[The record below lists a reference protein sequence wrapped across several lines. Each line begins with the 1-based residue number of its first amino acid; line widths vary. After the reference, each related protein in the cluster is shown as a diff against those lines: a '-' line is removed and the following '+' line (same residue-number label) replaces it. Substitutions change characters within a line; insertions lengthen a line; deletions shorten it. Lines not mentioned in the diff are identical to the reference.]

1 MGTHGFTY
9 RTALVGAAVAALL
22 VGATS
27 VGAQAGPS
35 AAAPGSGATEDR
47 GASYWTPARRAAAQ
61 PRDLVVDERGL
72 GYLKQANGTL
82 EPYGHSIAASSTPV
96 RATAPAGSE
105 RPQARPPSNG
115 DGAAPA
121 VTDVSPTGDALI
133 GADHEFRATV
143 TDADG
148 IKSVDFVISNGQSF
162 PANRIGTSDVYG
174 IDFTGFTDGGW
185 SWTIVARD
193 NSKRGGATTT
203 DGPHDFWVD
212 TGGTTPP
219 TTEPP
224 PTTPPPTDP
233 PAGTCNNGTD
243 PIVNDPWTCGGTV
256 QTAAGRIFFEMP
268 ANRRGNRWS
277 GYVCSGTAVDDTTA
291 GTSIILTAAHC
302 VYDDVAKTFAR
313 NVLFIPNQAGTTG
326 AGTDRDCA
334 NDPLGCWE
342 PTHGVVDV
350 DWTMRT
356 FPDNIPW
363 DYAYYVVPD
372 GGANGSLADAAG
384 TLPIDFTTADVQIGA
399 HTHALGYSYSD
410 DPNFMYCAEGLA
422 TESTYGDYWL
432 PSCGLSGGSSGGPW
446 IQPMDVATGS
456 GSIIS
461 VNSWGYTGLPGMG
474 GPPLTTTAECVFT
487 AAQNDDLTQ
496 ARGVVAT
503 CP

>member
-1 MGTHGFTY
+1 MGTRGFTY
-9 RTALVGAAVAALL
+9 RTTLVGAAVAALL

-35 AAAPGSGATEDR
+35 GAAPDSGATEAR

-61 PRDLVVDERGL
+61 PRDLVVDQRGL

-82 EPYGHSIAASSTPV
+82 EPYGHSVAAAPISV

-105 RPQARPPSNG
+105 RPQARPPSDGGGSETMVTPIDPVDG
-115 DGAAPA
+115 D
-121 VTDVSPTGDALI
+121 TI
-133 GADHEFRATV
+133 GVEHSFRATV
-143 TDADG
+143 TDDDG
-148 IKSVDFVISNGQSF
+148 IKSVEFVLSNGAASQAYA
-162 PANRIGTSDVYG
+162 ANRVGTNLYG
-174 IDFTGFTDGGW
+174 IEFSGFTGGDW

-193 NSKRGGATTT
+193 NSKRGGITTT
-203 DGPHDFWVD
+203 SPTYNFWVD

-224 PTTPPPTDP
+224 PTDPPTDP
-233 PAGTCNNGTD
+233 PAESCDNGTATV
-243 PIVNDPWTCGGTV
+243 VNDPWTCDGAV

-268 ANRRGNRWS
+268 ANRRGNRWN
-277 GYVCSGTAVDDTTA
+277 GYVCSGTVVDDTTE

-326 AGTDRDCA
+326 IGTDQDCT
-334 NDPLGCWE
+334 NDPLGCWR

-350 DWTMRT
+350 DWTTSR
-356 FPDNIPW
+356 FPANIPY

-372 GGANGSLADAAG
+372 ESLSATAG
-384 TLPIDFTTADVQIGA
+384 TLRIDFEPGDRIGA
-399 HTHALGYSYSD
+399 RTHALGYSYSD

-422 TESTYGDYWL
+422 TESSYGDYWL
-432 PSCGLSGGSSGGPW
+432 ASCGLSGGSSGGPW
-446 IQPMDVATGS
+446 IQPMDETTGS

-461 VNSWGYTGLPGMG
+461 VNSWGYDGLPGMG
-474 GPPLTTTAECVFT
+474 GPLLTTTAKCVFG
-487 AAQNDDLTQ
+487 AAETLAPTE